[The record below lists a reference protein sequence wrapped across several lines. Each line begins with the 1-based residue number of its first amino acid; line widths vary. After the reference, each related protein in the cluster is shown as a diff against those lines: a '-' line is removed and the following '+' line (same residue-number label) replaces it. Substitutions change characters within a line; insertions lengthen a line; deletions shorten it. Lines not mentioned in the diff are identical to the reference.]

1 MARILPT
8 PSQKIQYLLCIFI
21 GVGILYI
28 DYKTDY
34 FKKIKHNYK
43 SFVISTSYILKN
55 YTIEPI
61 KKNINQF
68 KTRKTLIKENENL
81 KKALDVSHLNNYL
94 ISRENKFYKDE
105 NIIKY
110 PFDNN
115 KLGKYSLAQ
124 VKDLDPNI
132 FNCCDKHRM
141 YIEIISNNKQIE
153 KESVV
158 FNSSGIIGQISNVGK
173 YIEVI
178 FLTDISHSI
187 PIKSISEEFFC
198 NARGSGKANVII
210 CSFNPLV
217 WKEEITLNKKFYTSG
232 LGGVYPEDIKI
243 GAAVNIEDIS
253 ATRKDIEIKL
263 LADPLESNLF
273 GVLSDQ
279 WLDF

>member
-1 MARILPT
+1 MARISPT
-8 PSQKIQYLLCIFI
+8 PSQKILYLLCIFI

-34 FKKIKHNYK
+34 FQKIKHNYK
-43 SFVISTSYILKN
+43 SFVISTSYTLKN

-61 KKNINQF
+61 KKNIRRF
-68 KTRKTLIKENENL
+68 KTRKTLFKENENL
-81 KKALDVSHLNNYL
+81 KKALDASYLNNYL

-110 PFDNN
+110 PFDDN

-153 KESVV
+153 KENVV

-178 FLTDISHSI
+178 LLTLIFSEKSRY
-187 PIKSISEEFFC
+187 SISLV
-198 NARGSGKANVII
+198 RGIS
-210 CSFNPLV
+210 
-217 WKEEITLNKKFYTSG
+217 
-232 LGGVYPEDIKI
+232 KI
-243 GAAVNIEDIS
+243 PGPKSRQTPA
-253 ATRKDIEIKL
+253 L
-263 LADPLESNLF
+263 
-273 GVLSDQ
+273 
-279 WLDF
+279 